1 MVGLNGIS
9 LPQQIHAQLGPLKG
23 LLQSFVSASTDM
35 SAQEFALA
43 MAWLGVLLP
52 IALLFPN
59 TLQLMARYEPA
70 LGVHSRPAAP
80 LSLLRALDW
89 TPTAPWA
96 VAMSSL
102 VVAAV
107 MRLGGKSEFL
117 YWQF

>member
-1 MVGLNGIS
+1 M
-9 LPQQIHAQLGPLKG
+9 PARE
-23 LLQSFVSASTDM
+23 FV
-35 SAQEFALA
+35 LA
-43 MAWLGVLLP
+43 MAWLGLLLL

-70 LGVHSRPAAP
+70 LDVRSKPAGP
-80 LSLLRALDW
+80 LSALRALDW
-89 TPTAPWA
+89 SPTAPWA
-96 VAMSSL
+96 VAMSAF

>member
-9 LPQQIHAQLGPLKG
+9 LPQQILTQLGPLKG
-23 LLQSFVSASTDM
+23 PLQSLVSASTDW
-35 SAQEFALA
+35 SAQEFVLA
-43 MAWLGVLLP
+43 MTWLSGLLLV
-52 IALLFPN
+52 ALLFPN

-70 LGVHSRPAAP
+70 LGAHSRPAAP
-80 LSLLRALDW
+80 FFLLRALDW

-96 VAMSSL
+96 VAISML

-107 MRLGGKSEFL
+107 TRLGGKSEFL

>member
-1 MVGLNGIS
+1 M
-9 LPQQIHAQLGPLKG
+9 
-23 LLQSFVSASTDM
+23 QSFVSVSTEM
-35 SAQEFALA
+35 SAQELVLA
-43 MAWLGVLLP
+43 MAWLGVLLVV
-52 IALLFPN
+52 ALLLPN

-70 LGVHSRPAAP
+70 LGVLSKPAAP
-80 LSLLRALDW
+80 LFLLRALDW

-96 VAMSSL
+96 VAMSAL